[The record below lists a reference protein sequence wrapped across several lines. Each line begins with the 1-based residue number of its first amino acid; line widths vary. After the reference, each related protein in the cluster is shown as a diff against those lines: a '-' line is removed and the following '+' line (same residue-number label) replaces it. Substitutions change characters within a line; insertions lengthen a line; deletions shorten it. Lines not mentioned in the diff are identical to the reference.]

1 MVKLTEKC
9 SLPQGGGCLY
19 KGREELARALY
30 GNAKE
35 LAEFQRAGVMRSA
48 DPEIEKALHSR
59 PGRGGLKPEKRTNLL
74 AENRAKCLTTR
85 QIDRQTDVRA
95 CLWKSCL
102 PGKMVWDDLA

>member
-1 MVKLTEKC
+1 M
-9 SLPQGGGCLY
+9 Y
-19 KGREELARALY
+19 KGREELAPALY

-35 LAEFQRAGVMRSA
+35 LAEFQRVGVMRSA
-48 DPEIEKALHSR
+48 DPEIEMALHSR
-59 PGRGGLKPEKRTNLL
+59 REELKPKKQTNLL

-85 QIDRQTDVRA
+85 QTDARA